1 MPKPKGTCGAT
12 KMKILAIMSTD
23 YDRGLDSY
31 GYDIWQRLKESFYTY
46 MNENDVRNVYHHLN
60 DLCALGYIA
69 KREEDGECPKC
80 FYTLTPTGGSLKHR
94 YKKFMDIMAG
104 DAADASEESLK
115 VES

>member
-31 GYDIWQRLKESFYTY
+31 GYDIWQRLKDSFYTY

-60 DLCALGYIA
+60 DLCSIGYIS
-69 KREEDGECPKC
+69 KKEMTEECPKC
-80 FYTLTPTGGSLKHR
+80 YYTLTPTGDGLRHR
-94 YKKFMDIMAG
+94 YKRFVDI
-104 DAADASEESLK
+104 L
-115 VES
+115 VEGATETPVVSG

>member
-69 KREEDGECPKC
+69 KREEGEECPIC
-80 FYTLTPTGGSLKHR
+80 YYTLTPKGGSLRHR
-94 YKKFMDIMAG
+94 YEHFIDIMAG
-104 DAADASEESLK
+104 EAADASTGSL
-115 VES
+115 